1 MIAGEVT
8 TMAHPMVAAGSTLAA
23 EMAVAETAVA
33 EATKMILGLDHLQ
46 LALPAGAEDT
56 MRAFYC
62 DLLGFEDIAKPE
74 PLLKR
79 GGFWAGAGTIVVHF
93 GIDPDFHPATK
104 AHPAFLVCD
113 IEALFAV
120 LTERGYAP
128 KWDTSLQDVVR
139 FFVNDPVGNRVE
151 IMQRG

>member
-1 MIAGEVT
+1 
-8 TMAHPMVAAGSTLAA
+8 MAHPMAAAGSTLATAEIA
-23 EMAVAETAVA
+23 EMAVA

-56 MRAFYC
+56 MRVFYC
-62 DLLGFEDIAKPE
+62 DMLGFEDIAKPE

-79 GGFWAGAGTIVVHF
+79 GGFWARAGTIVVHF

-113 IEALFAV
+113 IEALCAV
-120 LTERGYAP
+120 LTERGYTP
-128 KWDTSLQDVVR
+128 KWDTSLQDVAR

-151 IMQRG
+151 IIQQG